1 MGHGKETPRQKMIG
15 MMYLVLTAM
24 LALNVSKDILNA
36 FVLVDNGLAKTLAN
50 FVDKNTTAYAIF
62 DAEWAKTPDKVKPFR
77 DAAYTVKQ
85 MADQLA
91 YDIQGYKVDIVK
103 YCDGGDKAKALY
115 PMEMVVGSERK
126 PTFGINAKDI
136 NAKDNYDKPSEIMML
151 KGKGL
156 ELRQKIEAY
165 REHLISLTNDESVQ
179 NAIRESLK
187 TDDMPDKNNQIKSW
201 EFTFFDG
208 VPLVAVVALMTK
220 LQSDVRNAEADI
232 INYLLSRIGAT
243 DTKVN
248 KMEAIV
254 RAESNYILRGNE
266 FRARIL
272 LAAYDSL
279 QKPEIL
285 IGPNRRNASGAYEM
299 VGDGRVLPY
308 DERGQAIYR
317 TTATSIG
324 NFKLE
329 GLLNMVTPD
338 GVVSYP
344 FTQEYQVGESTTVIS
359 PDKMNVLYIGLENP
373 VSISMSGVPEEKIQA
388 RMTNG
393 TITRQGKSW
402 IARPS
407 ASGTATIIAS
417 GVVDGKTVTS
427 EPSVFRV
434 KMVPTPIAKV
444 GGKSGGKIE
453 RNELRAQLGILAE
466 MEDFLFDLRYQVTQF
481 SLIVNIRG
489 DERVLVSRSA
499 SFTPEQKALI
509 ETLSKG
515 TRVSFS
521 DIKARGPDGTK
532 DLLDI
537 NLTIN

>member
-50 FVDKNTTAYAIF
+50 FVEKNTTAYAIF
-62 DAEWAKTPDKVKPFR
+62 DMEYSKTPDKVRLFR
-77 DAAYTVKQ
+77 DNAYSVKQ

-91 YDIQGYKVDIVK
+91 YDIQEYKVDIVK

-126 PTFGINAKDI
+126 STFGINAKDI

-232 INYLLSRIGAT
+232 INYLLARIGAT

-254 RAESNYILRGNE
+254 QAESNYILKGNE
-266 FRARIL
+266 FKARIL

-279 QKPEIL
+279 QKPQIL
-285 IGPNRRNASGAYEM
+285 IGPLRKNAFGVYEM
-299 VGDGRVLPY
+299 VGDGKVLPY
-308 DERGQAIYR
+308 DEQGRAIYKAS
-317 TTATSIG
+317 ATSVG
-324 NFKLE
+324 NFTLS
-329 GLLNMVTPD
+329 GLLNMVGPD
-338 GVVSYP
+338 GMVSYP
-344 FTQEYQVGESTTVIS
+344 FSSEYQVGESTTVIS
-359 PDKMNVLYIGLENP
+359 PDKMNVLYLGLDNP
-373 VSISMSGVPEEKIQA
+373 ISISMSGVPGEKIQA
-388 RMTNG
+388 RMSNG
-393 TITRQGKSW
+393 TITKQGSGW
-402 IARPS
+402 IAKPGTTGTTTIY
-407 ASGTATIIAS
+407 ASGT
-417 GVVDGKTVTS
+417 VDGKPVNG
-427 EPSVFRV
+427 EPAVFRV
-434 KMVPTPIAKV
+434 KMVPTPIAKI
-444 GGKSGGKIE
+444 GGKSGGTIE
-453 RNELRAQLGILAE
+453 RNEFRAQLGILAE

-481 SLIVNIRG
+481 TMTAVTRDG
-489 DERVLVSRSA
+489 DRALDSKSA
-499 SFTPEQKALI
+499 SFTAEQKALI
-509 ETLSKG
+509 ETLNRG
-515 TRVSFS
+515 TTVIFS
-521 DIKARGPDGTK
+521 NIKARGPDGTK
-532 DLLDI
+532 NLVDI
-537 NLTIN
+537 TLRIN

>member
-36 FVLVDNGLAKTLAN
+36 FVLVDIGLAKTTAN
-50 FVDKNTTAYAIF
+50 FVDKNTTAYTIF
-62 DAEWAKTPDKVKPFR
+62 DVQYEKTPDKVRPFR
-77 DAAYTVKQ
+77 DAAYQVRQ

-91 YDIQGYKVDIVK
+91 FDIQGYKVDIVK
-103 YCDGGDKAKALY
+103 YCDGEKAKALF
-115 PMEMVVGSERK
+115 PMDMVVGSERK

-232 INYLLSRIGAT
+232 INNLLLKIGAT
-243 DTKVN
+243 DTRVN

-254 RAESNYILRGNE
+254 KAESNYILRGGE
-266 FRARIL
+266 YKARIL

-279 QKPEIL
+279 QKPDIR
-285 IGPNRRNASGAYEM
+285 IGPWRRTESGYEM
-299 VGDGRVLPY
+299 VGDGGRLLPY
-308 DERGQAIYR
+308 DARGHATY
-317 TTATSIG
+317 TAPATSVG
-324 NFKLE
+324 NFTLS
-329 GLLNMVTPD
+329 GLLQNVGPD

-344 FTQEYQVGESTTVIS
+344 FSHDYQVGESTTVIS
-359 PDKMNVLYIGLENP
+359 ADKMNVLYVGLANP
-373 VSISMSGVPEEKIQA
+373 ISISMGGIPNERVTA

-393 TITRQGKSW
+393 TISKQGNGW
-402 IARPS
+402 IARPNS
-407 ASGTATIIAS
+407 PGNATITAT
-417 GVVDGKTVTS
+417 GVVDGRTIS
-427 EPSVFRV
+427 QDMSYRV
-434 KMVPTPIAKV
+434 KMVPNPIAKV
-444 GGKSGGKIE
+444 GNKSHGTIE
-453 RNELRAQLGILAE
+453 RNEFRAQLGILAE
-466 MEDFLFDLRYQVTQF
+466 MEDFLFDLTYRVT
-481 SLIVNIRG
+481 
-489 DERVLVSRSA
+489 
-499 SFTPEQKALI
+499 SFTMMVSTRDGERFANSTSAQFTSEQKALM
-509 ETLSKG
+509 ETVQRGAL
-515 TRVSFS
+515 VVFS
-521 DIKARGPDGTK
+521 NIKARGDDGTK
-532 DLLDI
+532 DLIDI
-537 NLTIN
+537 TLRIN